1 MEQSRPN
8 GANLSALRFREY
20 RTGDWQAMHALDV
33 LCFAPAFQFSRR
45 AMRGYAE
52 APGAVVLLAE
62 TEAPGAQ
69 SELAG
74 FCIAQLE
81 ERVGYVVTL
90 DVAEAWRRR
99 GLARRLMAEVECRLH
114 AAGAVAMELHV
125 FTGNAAAIRLY
136 EALGYARVGVAGD
149 FYARGIDALFYR
161 KIFDTK
167 WSS

>member
-1 MEQSRPN
+1 MEQSRPD

-20 RTGDWQAMHALDV
+20 RTGDRQAMHALDV

-52 APGAVVLLAE
+52 APGAVALLAE

-90 DVAEAWRRR
+90 DVGATWRRR
-99 GLARRLMAEVECRLH
+99 GLARCLMAKVESRP
-114 AAGAVAMELHV
+114 A
-125 FTGNAAAIRLY
+125 
-136 EALGYARVGVAGD
+136 
-149 FYARGIDALFYR
+149 
-161 KIFDTK
+161 
-167 WSS
+167 